1 MIFDH
6 NYLWNENRLLNSP
19 WTVAVKSVPQEDERK
34 DRSSSGISEADLL
47 SKYDDDSSDDNDS
60 VLEDGTEP
68 QLLNKELGFLYT
80 APRTRSGRMVR
91 TSNKA
96 VLWLWFITKVRKT
109 DRIKTFYFSR
119 ETWNAEF
126 LVREMWNGHFI
137 FHETWSIPPFTT
149 LYILRYAKSYR
160 KYFK

>member
-1 MIFDH
+1 M
-6 NYLWNENRLLNSP
+6 
-19 WTVAVKSVPQEDERK
+19 AVKSVPQEDERK
-34 DRSSSGISEADLL
+34 DGSSSGISEADLL

-119 ETWNAEF
+119 ET
-126 LVREMWNGHFI
+126 
-137 FHETWSIPPFTT
+137 
-149 LYILRYAKSYR
+149 
-160 KYFK
+160 